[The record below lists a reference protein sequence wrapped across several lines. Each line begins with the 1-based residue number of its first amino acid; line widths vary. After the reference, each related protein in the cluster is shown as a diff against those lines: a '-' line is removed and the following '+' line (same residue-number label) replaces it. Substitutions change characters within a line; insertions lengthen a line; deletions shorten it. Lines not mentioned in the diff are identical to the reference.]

1 MVSLGENA
9 GRGKRAAGRD
19 DETDWHGEDSFGL
32 PADSAC
38 NCATTPLHRREGMK
52 IELHADPYV

>member
-32 PADSAC
+32 PAD
-38 NCATTPLHRREGMK
+38 
-52 IELHADPYV
+52 